1 MTGEAMDAQQRV
13 QVRAGLLRLQAVLKG
28 ERASPLDEVSV
39 ARRIAQ
45 EAQAAFVFEV
55 KAARG
60 AGHSWER
67 VADHAPGFGPVPGDD
82 GAQRLFESL
91 TSASVNRTACVGWR
105 CGSCDGVIVDR
116 GPYGGHPS
124 DAEHGHLEE
133 CGRHRRDVE
142 RYLAELRDAP
152 GSDPAGVEPGAP
164 RPVGPDI
171 DLGIG
176 LE

>member
-1 MTGEAMDAQQRV
+1 MDAQRRA
-13 QVRAGLLRLQAVLKG
+13 QVRSGLLRLQTVLMG
-28 ERASPLDEVSV
+28 EGASPLDEVSIV
-39 ARRIAQ
+39 RRIAQ
-45 EAQAAFVFEV
+45 EAQASFVFEV

-60 AGHSWER
+60 AGHSWECI
-67 VADHAPGFGPVPGDD
+67 AEHAPGFGPVPGDD

-91 TSASVNRTACVGWR
+91 TSASGGRSPSKSWR
-105 CGSCDGVIVDR
+105 CASCDGVVVDR

-142 RYLAELRDAP
+142 RYVAALLDLPASAP
-152 GSDPAGVEPGAP
+152 VAVEPGAP
-164 RPVGPDI
+164 GPVVPGI

>member
-1 MTGEAMDAQQRV
+1 MDAPRRV
-13 QVRAGLLRLQAVLKG
+13 QVRAGLLRMQTVLKSEG
-28 ERASPLDEVSV
+28 ESPLEEVSV

-60 AGHSWER
+60 AGHSWDRIAE
-67 VADHAPGFGPVPGDD
+67 HAPGFGDVPGDD

-91 TSASVNRTACVGWR
+91 TSASGGRSACVGWR
-105 CGSCDGVIVDR
+105 CASCDGVVVDS

-124 DAEHGHLEE
+124 DAEQGHPDH
-133 CGRHRRDVE
+133 CGRHHRDVE
-142 RYLAELRDAP
+142 RYVAALMDPPEP
-152 GSDPAGVEPGAP
+152 GPAGIVHGAP
-164 RPVGPDI
+164 RRLGPGI
-171 DLGIG
+171 HLGYG